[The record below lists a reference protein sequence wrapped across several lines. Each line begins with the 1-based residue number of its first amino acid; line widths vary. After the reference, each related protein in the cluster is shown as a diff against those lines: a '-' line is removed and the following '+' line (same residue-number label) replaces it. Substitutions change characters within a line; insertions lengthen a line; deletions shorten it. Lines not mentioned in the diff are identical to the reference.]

1 MSARNIAADDLGTD
15 RDPCLLAEAVFEPDS
30 PDFRDAHALELFPDE
45 PIKRAQFR
53 LAWDCFQQRFEEGAL
68 ARCWRKP

>member
-1 MSARNIAADDLGTD
+1 MSARNIAAADDLGTD
-15 RDPCLLAEAVFEPDS
+15 RDPCLLAEAAFEPNS
-30 PDFRDAHALELFPDE
+30 PFRDAHAIELFPDE

-68 ARCWRKP
+68 